1 MKLKVILLV
10 GIVLILVSIMFGFF
24 YLVRMHEPKE
34 PKNDKIKT
42 VSGIENTR
50 AINNSEPAKVEVVKQ
65 KMIVEES
72 NTVSSNPEVFHI
84 RDNIFRQDQAA
95 AVCKAF
101 DAELASQSQLE
112 DAFKKGADWCSYG
125 WSKDGLA
132 LYPTQLDTFKK
143 LQKNPGRESECGVPG
158 VNGGFFDNKNLLFGV
173 NCYGPKPVMKE
184 GQVLNNEL
192 LTPTDREALKIGANK
207 DEFEISPFSYS
218 LWSVEAKKI
227 NQKYNN
233 SANSKVNNATNDLN
247 INSNNVDE
255 VAEVAEANK
264 E

>member
-1 MKLKVILLV
+1 MKLKVVLLI

-24 YLVRMHEPKE
+24 YLVRIHKPKE
-34 PKNDKIKT
+34 SKKDEIKT
-42 VSGIENTR
+42 VSGVENTK

-84 RDNIFRQDQAA
+84 RDNIFREDQAA

-112 DAFKKGADWCSYG
+112 DAFKKGAEWCSYG

-143 LQKNPGRESECGVPG
+143 LQRIPGRKNECGVPG
-158 VNGGFFDNKNLLFGV
+158 VNGGFFENKNLLFGV

-184 GQVLNNEL
+184 GQVLSHEL
-192 LTPTDREALKIGANK
+192 LTPTDRETLKLAANK
-207 DEFEISPFSYS
+207 GEFEISPFSYS
-218 LWSVEAKKI
+218 LWSLEEKNMNSKLNNAVEKVANTVEA
-227 NQKYNN
+227 NTVE
-233 SANSKVNNATNDLN
+233 ANTV
-247 INSNNVDE
+247 
-255 VAEVAEANK
+255 EANK